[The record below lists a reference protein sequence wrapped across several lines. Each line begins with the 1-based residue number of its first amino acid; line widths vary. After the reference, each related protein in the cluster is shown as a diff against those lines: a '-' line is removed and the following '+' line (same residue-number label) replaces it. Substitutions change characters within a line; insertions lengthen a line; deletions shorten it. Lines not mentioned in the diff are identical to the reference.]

1 MGGGDRTGPDDG
13 ADRGGLRGIDP
24 VCPAS
29 HRPGPSVPAGV
40 LVIHDAGWH
49 PAFGAQAL
57 AEPPRMRPSADRYL
71 DHWRD
76 RLSGLRLDV
85 DRRWDDL
92 DTTELDGSSQAHR
105 PRPSRPRLASG
116 ASGAPTIPGPA
127 RSAGADVVSAI
138 QRAQRRRGATQ
149 AGWLEGSGLEAGE
162 SLLSEARAVS
172 GDVGGLAVA
181 VVGVSMGVRPVRID
195 EQGRICELSG
205 ERFVMPG
212 LEPADVLAGLADAQ
226 AGRIRSLK
234 AIREGRAG
242 GRGGDERSART
253 VPIP

>member
-40 LVIHDAGWH
+40 LVLELRGWH

-57 AEPPRMRPSADRYL
+57 AESARMRPSADRYL

-138 QRAQRRRGATQ
+138 QRAQRRQGEASK
-149 AGWLEGSGLEAGE
+149 GWLEQESHLSRSPHGE
-162 SLLSEARAVS
+162 PSRAVS

-181 VVGVSMGVRPVRID
+181 V
-195 EQGRICELSG
+195 LS
-205 ERFVMPG
+205 
-212 LEPADVLAGLADAQ
+212 AAGLLWL
-226 AGRIRSLK
+226 SLM
-234 AIREGRAG
+234 AWAWWG
-242 GRGGDERSART
+242 
-253 VPIP
+253 